1 MVLTRSIYGTYG
13 WQPGNVAT
21 LFHKPSRA
29 GRKEIIIII
38 NIINMI
44 KSNRNYLPSCQ
55 VATSERQVN
64 FHVVVEDDAFL
75 TGSYLLLLAAIYTII
90 TT

>member
-1 MVLTRSIYGTYG
+1 MR

-44 KSNRNYLPSCQ
+44 KSYRNYLPSCQ
-55 VATSERQVN
+55 VAIRKY
-64 FHVVVEDDAFL
+64 HR
-75 TGSYLLLLAAIYTII
+75 
-90 TT
+90 